1 MFYGSLLQKLNLMSS
16 MFYTKVLK
24 EIIINF
30 FLKWGYFYQNVI
42 EKK

>member
-24 EIIINF
+24 EIIIIF
-30 FLKWGYFYQNVI
+30 FLNEGIFIKMW
-42 EKK
+42 